1 MRGLARKTKKRYSM
15 DFNTERQRMVENQ
28 LKTRGI
34 TNFRVLE
41 AMRKVPRHSF
51 VPPELISSAYH
62 DGPLSIGEGQ
72 TISQPYMVAL
82 MTECLELKGE
92 GKVLE
97 VGTGS
102 GYQTAILAE
111 LAKEVYTIEIHK
123 SLSGKARQLLA
134 DLGYNNIEFRI
145 GDGSKGWEE
154 ESPFGGIIVTA
165 GSPDIPSTL
174 QDQLTD
180 GGRLV
185 IPVGSR
191 FLQTL
196 YRITRVGDSFHKEA
210 FTSCVFVPLVGEH
223 GWKAG

>member
-1 MRGLARKTKKRYSM
+1 M
-15 DFNTERQRMVENQ
+15 DFDAERQRMVETQ

-34 TNFRVLE
+34 TSLRVLE

-51 VPPELISSAYH
+51 VPPEFISSAYY

-82 MTECLELKGE
+82 MTECLGLKGE
-92 GKVLE
+92 EKVLE

-111 LAKEVYTIEIHK
+111 LAKEVYSIEIHK
-123 SLSGKARQLLA
+123 SLSEKARQVLTY
-134 DLGYNNIEFRI
+134 LGYNNIEFRI
-145 GDGSKGWEE
+145 GDGSRGWEE
-154 ESPFGGIIVTA
+154 ESPFDGIIVTA
-165 GSPDIPSTL
+165 GSPDIPGTL
-174 QDQLTD
+174 QNQLTD

-191 FLQTL
+191 FVQTL
-196 YRITRVGDSFHKEA
+196 YRITRVGRYFKREE

-223 GWKAG
+223 GWKGE